1 MVAVVK
7 VTCIYVSTYKLGG
20 GGGDGG
26 RICVWSHG
34 VLKESRKSF
43 AINRKLSYTTWHS
56 HNVTYI
62 QLPLNCYDTILYGQG
77 RGR

>member
-1 MVAVVK
+1 M
-7 VTCIYVSTYKLGG
+7 YVSTYKLGG
-20 GGGDGG
+20 GGGGDGDGG

-62 QLPLNCYDTILYGQG
+62 QLPLNCYDTIRLYYMGK
-77 RGR
+77 